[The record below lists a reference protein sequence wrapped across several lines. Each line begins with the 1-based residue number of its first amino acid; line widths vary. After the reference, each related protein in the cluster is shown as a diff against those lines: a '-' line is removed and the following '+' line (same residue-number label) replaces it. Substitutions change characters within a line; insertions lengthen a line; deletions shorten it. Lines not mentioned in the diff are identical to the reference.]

1 MKEGPAVSHSEA
13 ELEKR
18 EREQAQFVAD
28 VSHELRTP
36 LTILRGGIE
45 VALERERSADEYR
58 QALSEALVEV
68 QHLIRISENLLF
80 LTRGS
85 SGRVTLSFE
94 RLDLSRF
101 LEATVREFETPAG
114 EKGLTLAFRG
124 DDRPAPILADRSR
137 LKQVFVNL
145 LENAIR
151 YTERGSVSVAV
162 ESRGDRAVATVADS
176 GVGIAPEEI
185 PFVFDRFFRSDRAR
199 RAYRGGSGLGL
210 SIVRWIVEAHRG
222 QVRAE
227 SRVGQGSRFTVEFPR
242 IG

>member
-1 MKEGPAVSHSEA
+1 MEPPTRLFTESD
-13 ELEKR
+13 LEKR
-18 EREQAQFVAD
+18 EREQVEFVAD

-36 LTILRGGIE
+36 LTILRGGLE
-45 VALERERSADEYR
+45 VALERDRTADEYR

-80 LTRGS
+80 LTRGV

-101 LEATVREFETPAG
+101 VEATLRDFEVPAA
-114 EKGLTLAFRG
+114 EKGLTLVFRPA
-124 DDRPAPILADRSR
+124 DRPTPVLADRSR

-145 LENAIR
+145 VENAIR
-151 YTERGSVSVAV
+151 YTEGGSVRV
-162 ESRGDRAVATVADS
+162 EVGASEDRAVATIADT
-176 GVGIAPEEI
+176 GVGIAPEDL
-185 PFVFDRFFRSDRAR
+185 PFVFDRFFRSDRAK

-222 QVRAE
+222 EVRAE
-227 SRVGQGSRFTVEFPR
+227 SRAGQGSRFTVEFPR